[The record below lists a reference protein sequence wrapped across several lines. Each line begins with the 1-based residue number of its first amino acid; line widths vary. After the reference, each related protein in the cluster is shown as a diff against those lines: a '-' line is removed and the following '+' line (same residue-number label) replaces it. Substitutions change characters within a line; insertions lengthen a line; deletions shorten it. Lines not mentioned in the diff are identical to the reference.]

1 MKNAKNYY
9 LFITLMLSFSHWIIV
24 IFLLKF
30 SETIGDYF
38 YLTTLPPIIYIYLGA
53 RYKSFNKEVSNLI
66 IFLNALYI
74 IALLVLTIGV
84 LSGA

>member
-1 MKNAKNYY
+1 MKSAKNYY

-38 YLTTLPPIIYIYLGA
+38 YLTTQL
-53 RYKSFNKEVSNLI
+53 SQTE
-66 IFLNALYI
+66 
-74 IALLVLTIGV
+74 IGR
-84 LSGA
+84 